1 MNEVI
6 TPTDY
11 KFIES
16 DQEDWYGVELLTGK
30 WKGVKYI
37 YGKVS
42 VKESPET
49 GMATL
54 GFTWNPID
62 TNGFEYDDLLNDI
75 NFKNYLGGVLQNII
89 EDSLDNGAQIGN
101 LKSNSNT
108 YIEPSD

>member
-6 TPTDY
+6 TTNDY

-16 DQEDWYGVELLTGK
+16 NQEDWYAVELLTGK

-37 YGKVS
+37 YGKVT

-49 GMATL
+49 GLATL

-62 TNGFEYDDLLNDI
+62 TNGFEDDDLLNDI
-75 NFKNYLGGVLQNII
+75 NFKNYLGGVLQNIV
-89 EDSLDNGAQIGN
+89 
-101 LKSNSNT
+101 
-108 YIEPSD
+108 